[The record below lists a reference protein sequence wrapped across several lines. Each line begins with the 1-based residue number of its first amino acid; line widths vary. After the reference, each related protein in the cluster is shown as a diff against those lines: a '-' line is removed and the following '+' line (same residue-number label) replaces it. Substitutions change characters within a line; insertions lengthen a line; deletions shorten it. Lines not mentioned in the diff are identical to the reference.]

1 MSKMND
7 MAMTIEEL
15 KNAAATINDV
25 ANWLAQQ
32 FGGTSEAAEKAEAPA
47 APAKPALTLEE
58 VRAVLADKSRAGHT
72 AEILELLKKYGA
84 SKLSLVTQDIMKPC
98 SGKRRCSNM
107 PPKGHAILS
116 ASSSDR

>member
-15 KNAAATINDV
+15 RIAAAAIVDA

-32 FGGTSEAAEKAEAPA
+32 FSGDTEELPVKETAP
-47 APAKPALTLEE
+47 KPELKPQLTLEQ

-72 AEILELLKKYGA
+72 AAVSELLLKYGA
-84 SKLSLVTQDIMKPC
+84 SKLSQIDPANYEALLREAQ
-98 SGKRRCSNM
+98 
-107 PPKGHAILS
+107 LQ
-116 ASSSDR
+116 